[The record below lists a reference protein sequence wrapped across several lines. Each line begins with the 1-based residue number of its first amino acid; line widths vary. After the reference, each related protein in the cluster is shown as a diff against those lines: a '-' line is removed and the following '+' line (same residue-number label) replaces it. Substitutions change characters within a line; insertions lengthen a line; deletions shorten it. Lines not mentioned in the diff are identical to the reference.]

1 VRQEVEDHL
10 WEAVA
15 AEPSGNTLQAQQR
28 AIANFGDA
36 RAIAAQFAVVSLA
49 THTRRAG
56 VAAVLVI
63 AGDLIAMK
71 ARVAWYAAAQWG
83 ISDDMKALRGLV
95 ILIDRYAFWMSV
107 IIGLGALAYIFS
119 REIPAAFYPAYRRQ
133 LRCFS
138 LLCSATAAALVV
150 SVVSDGVADGA
161 AIAGNGAVGGNLGRD
176 RHDGDRDRMRRVP
189 RLPHPQQHAAGG
201 IHGGLAENVTANG
214 SWRRLSSRQKIRHD
228 RAISPRRFRQDS
240 GG

>member
-1 VRQEVEDHL
+1 MIPDYLESLSRELDFDRSLSRCVRREVEDHL

-15 AEPSGNTLQAQQR
+15 AEPSGNTRQVQQR
-28 AIANFGDA
+28 VIANFGDA

-49 THTRRAG
+49 QRTRRAG
-56 VAAVLVI
+56 IAAVLVI
-63 AGDLIAMK
+63 AGDLVAMK

-138 LLCSATAAALVV
+138 LLCSATAAALLV
-150 SVVSDGVADGA
+150 SVISDGVLTALQLQGMEPSVEIWVAIFTMAVEIACVGFLVFHIRSNTRRA
-161 AIAGNGAVGGNLGRD
+161 AS
-176 RHDGDRDRMRRVP
+176 
-189 RLPHPQQHAAGG
+189 AAA
-201 IHGGLAENVTANG
+201 LLKA
-214 SWRRLSSRQKIRHD
+214 
-228 RAISPRRFRQDS
+228 
-240 GG
+240 

>member
-1 VRQEVEDHL
+1 MISDYLESLARELDFDRSLSRSVRQEVEDHL

-36 RAIAAQFAVVSLA
+36 QAIAAQFAVVSLA
-49 THTRRAG
+49 KHTRRAG
-56 VAAVLVI
+56 VATVLVI

-83 ISDDMKALRGLV
+83 ISDDMRALRGLV

-107 IIGLGALAYIFS
+107 IIGLGSLAYIFS

-138 LLCSATAAALVV
+138 LLCSATAAALLV
-150 SVVSDGVADGA
+150 SVISDGVLTALQLRGMEPSVEIWVAIFTMAVEIACVGFLVFHIRSNTQRA
-161 AIAGNGAVGGNLGRD
+161 AST
-176 RHDGDRDRMRRVP
+176 
-189 RLPHPQQHAAGG
+189 AA
-201 IHGGLAENVTANG
+201 LLKA
-214 SWRRLSSRQKIRHD
+214 
-228 RAISPRRFRQDS
+228 
-240 GG
+240 